1 LELTL
6 LKEKKKKPKNI
17 KLLKMNKFLRVEC
30 FY

>member
-17 KLLKMNKFLRVEC
+17 KLLKMNKFLRV
-30 FY
+30 